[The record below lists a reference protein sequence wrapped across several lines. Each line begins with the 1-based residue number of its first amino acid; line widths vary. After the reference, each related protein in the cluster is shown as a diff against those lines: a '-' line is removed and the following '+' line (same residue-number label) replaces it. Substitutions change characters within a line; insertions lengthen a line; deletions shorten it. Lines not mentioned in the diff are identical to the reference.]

1 MRVSICT
8 DHKSI
13 VRQIVWLNES
23 RSGVYVGMYDE
34 RANPHTSYHADGRH
48 HVKITQQRKEL
59 VIFEEQRKPIT
70 SISGNESIITHG
82 AFYTDEI
89 MDRLPQLDSK
99 RKETAIVL
107 IGASIFRHVGAL
119 AMNTFI
125 VNRKYERQFLGAMY
139 ADYEMDHHE
148 LVTVN
153 SFTLEHF
160 PSHELSV
167 VLYRV
172 RPGESNM
179 TYNFSGIC
187 LG

>member
-1 MRVSICT
+1 
-8 DHKSI
+8 
-13 VRQIVWLNES
+13 
-23 RSGVYVGMYDE
+23 
-34 RANPHTSYHADGRH
+34 
-48 HVKITQQRKEL
+48 
-59 VIFEEQRKPIT
+59 
-70 SISGNESIITHG
+70 
-82 AFYTDEI
+82 

-139 ADYEMDHHE
+139 ADYETDHHE

-160 PSHELSV
+160 PWHELSV